1 MTRRAGASALRLWL
15 LSLLVPFAA
24 LADEPD
30 VTLRERA
37 EASFRA
43 GAAAYA
49 AGEYLAAIQ
58 ALDAAYALTPL
69 PAIAFSLA
77 QAERRHYFASHE
89 PEHLERAITL
99 YRSYVSQVLVGGRRA
114 DALEALSQL
123 EPLAATQKRDASTAK
138 SSETRAAT
146 RLLVMCDAPG
156 AQVSLDGGPKLG
168 SPLVREVE
176 PGKHQATAEAPGFFP
191 AERELT
197 ALEGELILGE
207 LSLRERP
214 SSLLLETPP
223 DADVYIDGTFATQGG
238 ARVKLELPA
247 GEHRLTLA
255 AKGAR
260 VETRRLLLSRGKEHA
275 LRIKLTRTPQ
285 RAAARALF
293 GIGGAILGVGIVLG
307 GLAVQTEG
315 RAERFLTD
323 RREGNV
329 SSDQLAAYHR
339 RVHDRDSYRSWA
351 VASAG
356 IAGALFIA
364 GLLLRELDRPNQR
377 DIQREAR
384 SVARAPRVQSKL
396 LASLSRLSPF
406 AHATGAGAVLQHA
419 F

>member
-1 MTRRAGASALRLWL
+1 MSARSRACARWLWL
-15 LSLLVPFAA
+15 CALLAPCWAR
-24 LADEPD
+24 ADEPD
-30 VTLRERA
+30 VTRERA

-58 ALDAAYALTPL
+58 ALDAAYTLTPL

-89 PEHLERAITL
+89 PEHLARAITL
-99 YRSYVSQVLVGGRRA
+99 YRSYVSQVQVGGRRA

-123 EPLAATQKRDASTAK
+123 EPLAAVQERGASTAESQK
-138 SSETRAAT
+138 ASAPT

-156 AQVSLDGGPKLG
+156 AQVSLDGGPKQG

-176 PGKHQATAEAPGFFP
+176 PGKHRASAEAPGFFP

-197 ALEGELILGE
+197 ALKGELILGE

-214 SSLLLETPP
+214 SLLLLATPP

-247 GEHRLTLA
+247 GEHRLTLT

-260 VETRRLLLSRGKEHA
+260 IETRRVLLSRGKEHW

-293 GIGGAILGVGIVLG
+293 GIGGAALGASVVLA

-315 RAERFLTD
+315 RAQRFLTD
-323 RREGNV
+323 RRAGNV
-329 SSDQLAAYHR
+329 TSDELADYHR
-339 RVHDRDSYRSWA
+339 HVRARDSYQGWSI
-351 VASAG
+351 VSAG

-364 GLLLRELDRPNQR
+364 GVLLRELDRPNQR

-384 SVARAPRVQSKL
+384 SVARAPRLQRKV
-396 LASLSRLSPF
+396 LAALPRVSPF
-406 AHATGAGAVLQHA
+406 AHATGAGAALQH
-419 F
+419 FF